1 MIIVM
6 HMSILSCGAL
16 FLGPRLPRPG
26 KGPQVTR
33 RMFSVIFFIA
43 ERLLLLS
50 ASTSPRTHPGEVEG
64 RLCKGDWKGVLDTQ
78 LTFVLAKVLASSE
91 RANAV
96 VSIKI
101 LKVETVFNLYGLDSD
116 ISGCLLLLIY
126 PGCQRLFM
134 CGFRFLSSLHSDPSK
149 KPLTPRVSHI

>member
-1 MIIVM
+1 ME
-6 HMSILSCGAL
+6 HFFSALGCQDQAKILKLQEGCSVL
-16 FLGPRLPRPG
+16 F
-26 KGPQVTR
+26 
-33 RMFSVIFFIA
+33 FFIA

-50 ASTSPRTHPGEVEG
+50 ARTSPRTHPGEVEG

-101 LKVETVFNLYGLDSD
+101 LKVPVFNLYTYYGLDSVN
-116 ISGCLLLLIY
+116 LIRHPY
-126 PGCQRLFM
+126 
-134 CGFRFLSSLHSDPSK
+134 SLDFGQICTK
-149 KPLTPRVSHI
+149 Q

>member
-1 MIIVM
+1 ME
-6 HMSILSCGAL
+6 HFFSALGCQDQAKILKLQEGCSVL
-16 FLGPRLPRPG
+16 F
-26 KGPQVTR
+26 
-33 RMFSVIFFIA
+33 FFIA

-50 ASTSPRTHPGEVEG
+50 ARTSPRTHPGEVEG

-101 LKVETVFNLYGLDSD
+101 LKVPVFNLYGLDSD
-116 ISGCLLLLIY
+116 ISRSLILHIY

-134 CGFRFLSSLHSDPSK
+134 RGFRFLSSLHSDPSK
-149 KPLTPRVSHI
+149 TPVTPRVSYI